1 MKIIHSKLGLAIAG
15 LSLVTAFAS
24 CSFVG
29 SEDDYDNNS
38 DIVYDLSAPSVS
50 VITYPGIN
58 YVSWTPV
65 DGAKSYTVYV
75 YENGKYVRTLG
86 TVQATTGVLYMGD
99 TEIQNKVS
107 YTYYVEANS
116 TSNPADTVTSRAVY
130 AKNNVGSA
138 SATAIL
144 PPYTTEALKLPAY
157 EGGYDGSEKTVDSND
172 KYVLTTSNVSATVNK
187 GDIWVTFPAKAYLN
201 YTVKVDNG
209 SYKAATGNPYRAN
222 TWTTAHYATKDQTAV
237 VKVPVTYAGTY
248 TFEVSVDSSNSTY
261 LPLSSTITP
270 ETSLT
275 VATLNESSSTK
286 IVSASYLTS
295 TSARVVFTP
304 ATLADST
311 TAPVSYYKVYRTT
324 GSTAVYEA
332 VSGEV
337 KATGDSSGTY
347 YVDDS
352 LTDTSVAYTYLVA
365 ITDGTNFGT
374 PASEDLAANASA
386 ISDINVSSSVIAVD
400 TDQIKNDIT
409 WTITLP
415 ADTTFSVYQLYKD
428 ATYTGTPVVAD
439 FDTTTAL
446 TTYADSATANK
457 YYAYTKNA
465 ANGKYYLLVKASK
478 TGYTDTT
485 YISSVQEIK
494 SSDSSVNVVTSFTA
508 NAYDS
513 SRTNATA
520 YTSVVEDDVII
531 GVTENID
538 TTNDSIDNY
547 TYTLYRTTATTYSYN
562 NTTGIT
568 FTYKND
574 DWNTSIA
581 TLSFARDNSYNTT
594 ETTYSYKASYSDT
607 NLTKGTTY
615 AYKLV
620 KTHKTTGEES
630 VAIRYVTIPNTDN
643 RDTVSWYA
651 ITGLSASWVNE
662 NAASSAVKITFL
674 KQNNTYGSYPEYS
687 YSDENGN
694 YYYSIPANENNT
706 DVTYS
711 VWRRA
716 SVTVSGDTATTV
728 VYTKIADLSAANSV
742 ASYYDWN
749 DSGDIDTGDK
759 IPTSATASA
768 YWTYAYEYTYTDTA
782 RSSDDSYEYLVIASQ
797 SGKQDYT
804 TTASVS
810 GAY

>member
-86 TVQATTGVLYMGD
+86 TVQATRGVLYMRD
-99 TEIQNKVS
+99 IEIQNKVS

-209 SYKAATGNPYRAN
+209 SYKAAKGSAYKSE

-248 TFEVSVDSSNSTY
+248 TFEVSVDSQNSTY
-261 LPLSSTITP
+261 LPLSSTVTP
-270 ETSLT
+270 ESSLT
-275 VATLNESSSTK
+275 VATLAESTK
-286 IVSASYLTS
+286 KTNIDSVSYLTS
-295 TSARVVFTP
+295 SSARVIFTP

-324 GSTAVYEA
+324 GLTGVYEA

-337 KATGDSSGTY
+337 KATGNSDGKY
-347 YVDDS
+347 YVDDT

-374 PASEDLAANASA
+374 PASADLAANASV
-386 ISDINVSSSVIAVD
+386 ISDINVSSSVRAVD

-485 YISSVQEIK
+485 YISYAQEIK
-494 SSDSSVNVVTSFTA
+494 NSDSTVDSVSRFTA

-520 YTSVVEDDVII
+520 STSVVEDDVII
-531 GVTENID
+531 GVTEEID
-538 TTNDSIDNY
+538 TTKDSIDNY
-547 TYTLYRTTATTYSYN
+547 TYTLYRTTATTSSYN
-562 NTTGIT
+562 DTTGIT

-581 TLSFARDNSYNTT
+581 TLSFAKDNSYNTT
-594 ETTYSYKASYSDT
+594 ATTYSYKASYSDT

-643 RDTVSWYA
+643 RASVSSDA
-651 ITGLSASWVNE
+651 INGLSASWVNYSS
-662 NAASSAVKITFL
+662 ASSNVKITFQ
-674 KQNNTYGSYPEYS
+674 KRNNSQYPTQNA
-687 YSDENGN
+687 NG
-694 YYYSIPANENNT
+694 YYSITNENNT

-716 SVTVSGDTATTV
+716 SVTANGDKATTV
-728 VYTKIADLSAANSV
+728 VYTKIADLSATNSV
-742 ASYYDWN
+742 ASYYDKN
-749 DSGDIDTGDK
+749 YSGGIDADDK
-759 IPTSATASA
+759 YLTSATASA
-768 YWTYAYEYTYTDTA
+768 LWTYAYEYTYTDTA

-797 SGKQDYT
+797 SGKQDYV